1 MKSMCLLFSRLACLL
16 CLDQRHKIVIAEIL
30 ASPFDRG
37 LVCSSVPNVHGS
49 SQFSPNQPLGF
60 TAASQA
66 GDPVRRMA

>member
-37 LVCSSVPNVHGS
+37 LVCSSVQRPRELAVLA
-49 SQFSPNQPLGF
+49 QPATRIYRGF
-60 TAASQA
+60 PS
-66 GDPVRRMA
+66 GRSR